1 MNYLIHLIIYL
12 EIYALVALSLNLIVG
27 YGGLLQV
34 AHAAYYG
41 IGAYTFALTSLELG
55 LGFIPAFLLSGVAA
69 ALLSVLVSMP
79 AWRFRGDEFVMM
91 SLAVQIA
98 IYTAFY
104 NWTDLTG
111 GPFGISAIPNPD
123 IFGVTFD
130 TKSSILVLY
139 GAILL
144 FGVILLA
151 ALKQSPFGRALQ
163 AMRDDELAARSLGI
177 STRLRKVQAFAA
189 SCAIVGFAGAMYASY
204 VTYIDPTS
212 FNLDASILM
221 LSMVIVGGTGNLR
234 GPFLGALTLILI
246 PELLR
251 MVALPDAAAA
261 NVRLLVYGLLLIV
274 LMHIRPQ
281 GLAGEYRLE

>member
-41 IGAYTFALTSLELG
+41 IGAYTFALASLELG

-98 IYTAFY
+98 IYTVFY

-123 IFGVTFD
+123 IFGITFD
-130 TKSSILVLY
+130 TKSIILVLY
-139 GAILL
+139 GGILL
-144 FGVILLA
+144 FGVVLLA

-274 LMHIRPQ
+274 LMHLRPQ